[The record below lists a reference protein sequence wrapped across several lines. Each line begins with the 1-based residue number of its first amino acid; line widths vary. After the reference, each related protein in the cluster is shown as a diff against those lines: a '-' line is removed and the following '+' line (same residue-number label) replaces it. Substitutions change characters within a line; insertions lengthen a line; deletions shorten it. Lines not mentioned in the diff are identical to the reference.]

1 MMHVTVILINDGY
14 ASTALGPVEIFHAAG
29 SLWQV
34 LKEDEADP
42 RFDITVASIDGKSV
56 TTPYSVAVSP
66 HKSIHDIEH
75 TDIVI
80 VPSVGLEL
88 DAHVP
93 RHAALIPWLQEWHA
107 KGSYVAGVCTG
118 AAYLAEAGLLDGR
131 RGTTHWAVADVYR
144 RRYPKV
150 DWQPDFMI
158 TEEARLLCSGGVS
171 ASVDLS
177 LYMVEK
183 FCGREVALQC
193 AKSLLVN
200 MPRSHQSGYAVVPM
214 SRPHTDKQIRTVE
227 AFMEKNYARD
237 LSIELLADRAGMSAR
252 TFVRRFKA
260 ATGKVPGGYLQG
272 IRIAVAKEMLEEGAR
287 SVQAVSSAVG
297 YEDIAFFRALFK
309 RNTGMTPGDYRNT
322 FGRTEVRAAA
332 P

>member
-1 MMHVTVILINDGY
+1 MMHVTVVLMNDGY

-34 LKEDEADP
+34 LKADEADP

-56 TTPYSVAVSP
+56 TTPYNVAVSP
-66 HKSIHDIEH
+66 HMSIHDIEH

-88 DAHVP
+88 DTHVP
-93 RHAALIPWLQEWHA
+93 RHAALIPWLKEWHA
-107 KGSYVAGVCTG
+107 KGAYIAGVCTG

-131 RGTTHWAVADVYR
+131 RGTTHWAVADVYK
-144 RRYPKV
+144 RRYPNV
-150 DWQPDFMI
+150 DWQTDFMI
-158 TEEARLLCSGGVS
+158 TEDARLLCSGGVS

-177 LYMVEK
+177 LYLVEK
-183 FCGREVALQC
+183 FCGRDVALQC

-252 TFVRRFKA
+252 NFVRRFKA
-260 ATGKVPGGYLQG
+260 ATGNVPGGYLQG

-297 YEDIAFFRALFK
+297 YDDIAFFRALFK
-309 RNTGMTPGDYRNT
+309 RYTGMTPGDYRST
-322 FGRTEVRAAA
+322 FGRTEEGAAA